1 MATAETKESNSDLSK
16 TDVTCEAQSGAG
28 STVKVTA
35 ATSLTSPGPKGSNS
49 DLSKTD
55 VTCEAQSGAG
65 STAKVTAA
73 TSLASPEPT
82 RTKYDATNDE
92 DGMIKVTTATN
103 LAIPNLTQ
111 SEVDDIRDAFQL
123 FDVDGCGSID
133 PKDLKEALDGLGYSD
148 KNPAVYAML
157 TKIDAASLDRNGRL
171 SFDEFLSAMKGN
183 LGAGSNSKEDVDK
196 IFNLFDNDNTGY
208 ISLQNL
214 KRVCGEVGE
223 CMSDTELLQMIEHAD
238 ADGDGLI
245 NSDDFYKIMTQ
256 KTVIG

>member
-16 TDVTCEAQSGAG
+16 TDVTCEEQPGAG
-28 STVKVTA
+28 STV
-35 ATSLTSPGPKGSNS
+35 
-49 DLSKTD
+49 
-55 VTCEAQSGAG
+55 
-65 STAKVTAA
+65 KVTAA

-92 DGMIKVTTATN
+92 DGIIKVTTATN

-196 IFNLFDNDNTGY
+196 IFNLFDNDKTGY
-208 ISLQNL
+208 ISLYCEGGVTVVFPTVVESGAPGVA
-214 KRVCGEVGE
+214 RVGVASPGIVSA
-223 CMSDTELLQMIEHAD
+223 SDAQQTRY
-238 ADGDGLI
+238 GP
-245 NSDDFYKIMTQ
+245 Y
-256 KTVIG
+256 